1 MKATTKMTGG
11 IAALGLV
18 LALSITA
25 RAQQLSITPT
35 VLDAHPTVAE
45 FREEI
50 ARADAVVLAKIV
62 NVLRRKGENWPIRM
76 R

>member
-50 ARADAVVLAKIV
+50 ARADAVVLA
-62 NVLRRKGENWPIRM
+62 
-76 R
+76 